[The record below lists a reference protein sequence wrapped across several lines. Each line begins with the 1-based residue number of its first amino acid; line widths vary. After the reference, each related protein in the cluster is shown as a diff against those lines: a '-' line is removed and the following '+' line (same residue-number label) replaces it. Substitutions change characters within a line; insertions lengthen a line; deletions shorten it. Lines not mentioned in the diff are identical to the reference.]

1 MQPRTIEVN
10 TYNLSDRKFG
20 YRDDPDLNDPDENYV
35 NGELRINRDYIN
47 DDYRDNNDDGNERN
61 ENDNEP
67 IQVNNPIYYQ
77 QPPSQQSRGS
87 PNNDDVFLRQE
98 ENQIANRAL
107 YGVDE
112 EDDNNQN
119 EQNVMRSQK
128 PKQELYF
135 NTRVRNTGY
144 WGKVKLRRGTW
155 MVIIGLFGI
164 CIALTIISVI
174 NSTIKIKMSL
184 IKLIVNF
191 IF

>member
-47 DDYRDNNDDGNERN
+47 DDYQDNNNNDGNERN
-61 ENDNEP
+61 EDENEP

-112 EDDNNQN
+112 EDNNQN

-164 CIALTIISVI
+164 CIALTIISV
-174 NSTIKIKMSL
+174 N
-184 IKLIVNF
+184 N
-191 IF
+191 